1 VPIVTIISAAPVR
14 ITIQIA
20 RGVVAVVIIQSE
32 GGLVRIVAARAGAL
46 CDRRMVRRGFAG
58 KSARSVGIGRAAGRR
73 QCPCYAEFA
82 LVRSTGERFMSLV
95 LRLLAALL
103 LAAASFGAA
112 AQAYPAKPIRLLI
125 PFPPGGTT
133 DIVGRL
139 VADELG
145 RQLGQPVVVEN
156 RGGGGGAIG
165 AVEVARSAPDG
176 YTLGMATVSTMAVNP
191 ACNPKLPYK
200 SPDDFALITNLAAV
214 PNVIA
219 VNPQRVTAQNMADFI
234 KWLKANPGRVSYAS
248 SGTCG
253 IGHMMG
259 ELFKVAS
266 GTFIV
271 HIPYRG
277 AGPALNDVLAGQ
289 VEVLFDNI
297 PSSLPHIQGGRLRA
311 LAVAAPK
318 RLDVLPSVPTL
329 AELNLAA
336 VNDQVWYGLIAPAK
350 TPDAIVQRVHDAAVK
365 VLEMPEIRDK
375 LRQQG
380 AAAVGNTP
388 EQFRAQIV
396 AERDKMINLVKRQGI
411 KLEQ

>member
-1 VPIVTIISAAPVR
+1 MSFVVR
-14 ITIQIA
+14 LI
-20 RGVVAVVIIQSE
+20 
-32 GGLVRIVAARAGAL
+32 
-46 CDRRMVRRGFAG
+46 
-58 KSARSVGIGRAAGRR
+58 
-73 QCPCYAEFA
+73 
-82 LVRSTGERFMSLV
+82 
-95 LRLLAALL
+95 AALL
-103 LAAASFGAA
+103 LAATSLGSV
-112 AQAYPAKPIRLLI
+112 AQTYPSRPIRLII

-145 RQLGQPVVVEN
+145 KQLGQAVVVEN

-165 AVEVARSAPDG
+165 AVEVARAAPDG
-176 YTLGMATVSTMAVNP
+176 YTLGIATVSTMAVNP

-219 VNPQRVTAQNMADFI
+219 VNPSRVKAQNMDEFI
-234 KWLKANPGRVSYAS
+234 KWLKANPGKVSYAS

-266 GTFIV
+266 DTFIV

-277 AGPALNDVLAGQ
+277 AGPALNDVIGGQ
-289 VEVLFDNI
+289 VEVLFDNL
-297 PSSLPHIQGGRLRA
+297 PSSLPHVQGGRLRA

-318 RLDVLPSVPTL
+318 RLDVLPNVPTL
-329 AELNLAA
+329 AELNLAS
-336 VNDQVWYGLIAPAK
+336 VNDQVWYGLVAPAK

-365 VLEMPEIRDK
+365 VLQMPEIGDK
-375 LRQQG
+375 LRLQG
-380 AAAVGNTP
+380 AAPVGNTP
-388 EQFRAQIV
+388 EQFRAQV
-396 AERDKMINLVKRQGI
+396 VSERDKMTNLVKRQGI

>member
-1 VPIVTIISAAPVR
+1 MPR
-14 ITIQIA
+14 FIT
-20 RGVVAVVIIQSE
+20 
-32 GGLVRIVAARAGAL
+32 
-46 CDRRMVRRGFAG
+46 
-58 KSARSVGIGRAAGRR
+58 
-73 QCPCYAEFA
+73 
-82 LVRSTGERFMSLV
+82 
-95 LRLLAALL
+95 RLLAAVALVL
-103 LAAASFGAA
+103 PLAANAQTASTGSGP
-112 AQAYPAKPIRLLI
+112 AYPNKPIRLII

-133 DIVGRL
+133 DIVGRI

-145 RQLGQPVVVEN
+145 RQLGQPIVVEN

-165 AVEVARSAPDG
+165 ATEVARAAPDG

-200 SPDDFALITNLAAV
+200 SPDDFSMITNLAAV

-219 VNPQRVTAQNMADFI
+219 AHPGKVAQTNLADFV
-234 KWLKANPGRVSYAS
+234 KFLKANPGKMSYAS

-259 ELFKVAS
+259 ELFKVAT
-266 GTFIV
+266 GTFMV

-289 VEVLFDNI
+289 VEVLMDNI
-297 PSSLPHIQGGRLRA
+297 PSSLPHIQSGKLRA

-318 RLDVLPSVPTL
+318 RLDVLPNVPTL
-329 AELNLAA
+329 AELNLKS

-350 TPDAIVQRVHDAAVK
+350 TPEAILKRAHEAAVK
-365 VLEMPEIRDK
+365 ALAAPEVRDK
-375 LRQQG
+375 LAKQG
-380 AAAVGNTP
+380 AAPVGNTP
-388 EQFRAQIV
+388 EQFRAQII
-396 AERDKMINLVKRQGI
+396 AERDKMIDLVKRQGI

>member
-1 VPIVTIISAAPVR
+1 MSRLIRLIRAIV
-14 ITIQIA
+14 
-20 RGVVAVVIIQSE
+20 
-32 GGLVRIVAARAGAL
+32 
-46 CDRRMVRRGFAG
+46 
-58 KSARSVGIGRAAGRR
+58 
-73 QCPCYAEFA
+73 
-82 LVRSTGERFMSLV
+82 
-95 LRLLAALL
+95 ALL
-103 LAAASFGAA
+103 LAATSVSALAET
-112 AQAYPAKPIRLLI
+112 YPTKPIRLII

-145 RQLGQPVVVEN
+145 RQLGQAVVVEN

-165 AVEVARSAPDG
+165 AIEVARATPDG
-176 YTLGMATVSTMAVNP
+176 YTLGIATVSTMAVNP

-200 SPDDFALITNLAAV
+200 SPDDFSLITNLAAV

-219 VNPQRVTAQNMADFI
+219 VNPARVKAQNMNDFI
-234 KWLKANPGRVSYAS
+234 AWLKANPGRVSYAS

-266 GTFIV
+266 GTFLV

-277 AGPALNDVLAGQ
+277 AGPALNDVLGGQ
-289 VEVLFDNI
+289 VEVLFDNL

-318 RLDVLPSVPTL
+318 RLDVLPNVPTL
-329 AELNLAA
+329 AELNLAP
-336 VNDQVWYGLIAPAK
+336 VNDQVWYGLVAPAK
-350 TPDAIVQRVHDAAVK
+350 TPDAVVQRLHDAAVK
-365 VLEMPEIRDK
+365 VLGLPDIRDK

-380 AAAVGNTP
+380 ANPVGNTP
-388 EQFRAQIV
+388 EQFRAQV
-396 AERDKMINLVKRQGI
+396 VSERDKMLNLVRRQGI
-411 KLEQ
+411 TLEQ

>member
-1 VPIVTIISAAPVR
+1 
-14 ITIQIA
+14 
-20 RGVVAVVIIQSE
+20 
-32 GGLVRIVAARAGAL
+32 
-46 CDRRMVRRGFAG
+46 
-58 KSARSVGIGRAAGRR
+58 
-73 QCPCYAEFA
+73 
-82 LVRSTGERFMSLV
+82 MSLFF
-95 LRLLAALL
+95 RLIFLLL
-103 LAAASFGAA
+103 LAATALGAV
-112 AQAYPAKPIRLLI
+112 AQNYPNKPIRLII

-145 RQLGQPVVVEN
+145 RALGQPIVVEN

-165 AVEVARSAPDG
+165 AVEVTRATPDG
-176 YTLGMATVSTMAVNP
+176 YTLGIATVSTMAVNP

-200 SPDDFALITNLAAV
+200 SPDDFSLITNLAAV

-219 VNPQRVTAQNMADFI
+219 VNPGKVKANTMEEFI
-234 KWLKANPGRVSYAS
+234 KWLKANPGKVSYAS

-289 VEVLFDNI
+289 VEILFVNL
-297 PSSLPHIQGGRLRA
+297 PSSLPHIQGGRLKA
-311 LAVAAPK
+311 IAVAAPK
-318 RLDVLPSVPTL
+318 RLDVLPNVPTL
-329 AELNLAA
+329 AEVNLAP
-336 VNDQVWYGLIAPAK
+336 VNDQVWYGLVAPPK
-350 TPDAIVQRVHDAAVK
+350 TPDAIVQRLNDAAVK
-365 VLEMPEIRDK
+365 VLAMPEVRDK
-375 LRQQG
+375 LRLQG
-380 AAAVGNTP
+380 AAPVGNTP
-388 EQFRAQIV
+388 EQFRTQIIS
-396 AERDKMINLVKRQGI
+396 ERDKMMSLVKRQGI